1 MSHELGRR
9 EFLQASVAGG
19 MVCFGLGCSQSR
31 FAGGQ
36 PACAGA
42 APCLISPGCRGTK
55 VKVARLYLVGTNK
68 MWPHPKLDEKAE
80 RKRYEAEFERMK
92 EDFADIDFAV
102 DEVVASPEDVRKLAE
117 KLKGVDG
124 VLAIHMNMGATECL
138 KEVLAAKKPTVLFAL
153 PYSGHEWT
161 GLGQIRRQPEGAL
174 LECMLTAD
182 TNALAAAVRPFRA
195 IHHLR
200 EARILNVTSRQ
211 DTAGYARSIKDRFG
225 TDTVIIDRARMLKIY
240 ESIDAADAQAEAER
254 WIAGAQKVVE
264 PSRDEIFRSCRLALA
279 FEKLMNEE
287 KATVITVDCYG
298 SMYRQLPAFP
308 CVGFVR
314 LNNMGL
320 GGICESDMISAVTH
334 IILQG
339 LSGKPSFISDPT
351 MDTSTNSIILAHC
364 LGSYKM
370 DGPNGQA
377 APYRLRTIME
387 RQEGCVPQV
396 FMRKGKV
403 TQARLIGTDLMLY
416 FTGDVI
422 DAPDIERACRTKITV
437 RVDGNAE
444 KLWENWSNG
453 LHRSTVYGNLTKD
466 LQRFCRFTNIR
477 LVNEVE
483 ELPKI

>member
-19 MVCFGLGCSQSR
+19 AICLGLSQL
-31 FAGGQ
+31 AAAQ
-36 PACAGA
+36 AAGA
-42 APCLISPGCRGTK
+42 APALISPGCRGTK

-68 MWPHPKLDEKAE
+68 LWPTPTLDVNAE
-80 RKRYEAEFERMK
+80 RKRYETEFARMK
-92 EDFADIDFAV
+92 DDFADIDFTV
-102 DEVVASPEDVRKLAE
+102 DEIIESAADVSKLGDR
-117 KLKGVDG
+117 LKDVEGILV
-124 VLAIHMNMGATECL
+124 IHTSMGTTDSL
-138 KEVLAAKKPTVLFAL
+138 KQILAAKKPTVLFAL

-161 GLGQIRRQPEGAL
+161 GLGALRRQPEGAL

-182 TNALAAAVRPFRA
+182 MNELAAAVRPFRA

-200 EARILNVTSRQ
+200 EAKILNI
-211 DTAGYARSIKDRFG
+211 TARVNEAYNDSMKKKFG
-225 TDTVIIDRARMLKIY
+225 TETVIVDRDRVIKVY
-240 ESIDAADAQAEAER
+240 ETIPEADAQAEAER
-254 WIAGAQKVVE
+254 WIKQAQKVVE
-264 PSRDEIFRSCRLALA
+264 PSKDEVVRSCRLALT

-287 KATVITVDCYG
+287 KATVVTADCYG
-298 SMYRQLPAFP
+298 SMYHQLPAFP

-320 GGICESDMISAVTH
+320 GGICESDLVSAMTH

-339 LSGKPSFISDPT
+339 LSGRPAFISDPT

-364 LGSYKM
+364 LGSTKM
-370 DGPNGQA
+370 DGPKGDA

-396 FMRKGKV
+396 FMRKGQKV

-416 FTGDVI
+416 FTGDVT
-422 DAPDIERACRTKITV
+422 DAPDDERGCRTKITV
-437 RVDGNAE
+437 KIDGDAE

-453 LHRSTVYGNLTKD
+453 LHRSTVYGNLVKD
-466 LQRFCRFTNIR
+466 LQRFCRFTGIR
-477 LVNEVE
+477 LVNEAE
-483 ELPKI
+483 ELPTA

>member
-9 EFLQASVAGG
+9 ELLQASVAGG
-19 MVCFGLGCSQSR
+19 MVCFGLSR
-31 FAGGQ
+31 FAMGQ
-36 PACAGA
+36 AA
-42 APCLISPGCRGTK
+42 APVLISPGCRGTK
-55 VKVARLYLVGTNK
+55 VKVARLYLVGGNR
-68 MWPHPKLDEKAE
+68 MWPTPKLDEKAE
-80 RKRYEAEFERMK
+80 RKRYEDEFDRMK

-102 DEVVASPEDVRKLAE
+102 DEMVQSAADVGKLAE
-117 KLKGVDG
+117 QLKGVDG
-124 VLAIHMNMGATECL
+124 ILAIHVNMGTAESL
-138 KEVLAAKKPTVLFAL
+138 KAILEVKKPTVLFAL

-161 GLGQIRRQPEGAL
+161 GLGALRRQPEGAL

-182 TNALAAAVRPFRA
+182 MNELAAAVRPFRT

-200 EARILNVTSRQ
+200 EARILNVTARK
-211 DTAGYARSIKDRFG
+211 DTAGYAKSIKDRFG
-225 TDTVIIDRARMLKIY
+225 TDTVIIDRDRMLKVY
-240 ESIDAADAQAEAER
+240 ESIPEADARAEAER
-254 WIAGAQKVVE
+254 WIKDAQKVVE
-264 PSRDEIFRSCRLALA
+264 PSEDEVFRSCRLALA

-287 KATVITVDCYG
+287 KATVMTVDCYG

-339 LSGKPSFISDPT
+339 LSGRPSFISDPT

-364 LGSYKM
+364 LGSTKM
-370 DGPNGQA
+370 DGPKGEA

-416 FTGDVI
+416 FTGDVV
-422 DAPDIERACRTKITV
+422 DAPDDERGCRTKITV
-437 RVDGNAE
+437 KIDGDAE

-453 LHRSTVYGNLTKD
+453 LHRSTVYGNLVKD
-466 LQRFCRFTNIR
+466 LQRFCRFSSIR
-477 LVNEVE
+477 LVNEAE
-483 ELPKI
+483 ELPKA

>member
-19 MVCFGLGCSQSR
+19 AICLGLSQ
-31 FAGGQ
+31 FAAAQ
-36 PACAGA
+36 AAGV
-42 APCLISPGCRGTK
+42 APVLISPGCRGTK

-68 MWPHPKLDEKAE
+68 LWPTPKLDVNAE
-80 RKRYEAEFERMK
+80 RKRYEAEFDRMK

-102 DEVVASPEDVRKLAE
+102 DEIIESANDVSKLGDR
-117 KLKGVDG
+117 LKEVDG
-124 VLAIHMNMGATECL
+124 VLVIHVNMGTTDSL
-138 KEVLAAKKPTVLFAL
+138 KQILAAKRPTVLFAL

-161 GLGQIRRQPEGAL
+161 GFGALRRAPEGAL

-182 TNALAAAVRPFRA
+182 MNELAAAVRPFRA

-200 EARILNVTSRQ
+200 EARILNVTARK
-211 DTAGYARSIKDRFG
+211 DTAGYAKSIKDRFG
-225 TDTVIIDRARMLKIY
+225 TDTVIIDRDRMLKAY
-240 ESIDAADAQAEAER
+240 ESIPEADAQAETER
-254 WIAGAQKVVE
+254 WITQAQKVVE
-264 PSRDEIFRSCRLALA
+264 PSKDEVFRSCRLALA

-287 KATVITVDCYG
+287 KATVMTVDCYG

-339 LSGKPSFISDPT
+339 LCGKPAFISDPT

-364 LGSYKM
+364 LGSTKM
-370 DGPNGQA
+370 DGPKGEA

-396 FMRKGKV
+396 FMRKGEKV

-416 FTGDVI
+416 FTGDVT
-422 DAPDIERACRTKITV
+422 DAPDDERGCRTKITV
-437 RVDGNAE
+437 KVDGDAE

-453 LHRSTVYGNLTKD
+453 LHRSTVYGNLVKD
-466 LQRFCRFTNIR
+466 LQRFCRYTGIR
-477 LVNEVE
+477 LVNEAK
-483 ELPKI
+483 ELPTA